1 MRYEYSLRYV
11 NNEFKYYTTLI
22 QDDKSHEN
30 EEKKQS
36 DISVSYEE
44 EKYEFN
50 GLFFVKVINKKE
62 FYNFTISFNYELID
76 EEKLKVQEELKSYAI
91 NYFTNNIKEV
101 NAKKNKYIKE
111 CDLKIRNCK
120 NIIEKLNEF

>member
-62 FYNFTISFNYELID
+62 FYNFNISFNYELID

>member
-1 MRYEYSLRYV
+1 MIYEYSLRYV

-30 EEKKQS
+30 EEKKRS
-36 DISVSYEE
+36 DISVSYDE

-50 GLFFVKVINKKE
+50 GLFFVKAINKKE

-111 CDLKIRNCK
+111 CDLGIRNYK